1 MSKFKLDNRTLTL
14 LQAQVNLSETFNH
27 TLRTTPPHREQ
38 LGFRLKVE
46 RSKADTQFTVL
57 LAREHHT
64 LTLKNSKKMHLRLAD
79 FIEEIANGPTDPSA
93 PLESF
98 STPHANR
105 KYGSFEAEHKQLVLE
120 LVRTGGS
127 LSLELGFEQPIQ
139 LAIHRNKT
147 REGLTTIMS
156 IGVKSP
162 RTKCFTVYGTD
173 AELYEMVAESITHLA
188 AAATPAAHA
197 A

>member
-1 MSKFKLDNRTLTL
+1 MSKFKLDNRSLAL
-14 LQAQVNLSETFNH
+14 LHAQVNLSETFNH
-27 TLRTTPPHREQ
+27 TLRTTPRRDV
-38 LGFRLKVE
+38 LAFRLKVE
-46 RSKADTQFTVL
+46 RSKADTHFTVEL
-57 LAREHHT
+57 GSERHT
-64 LTLKNSKKMHLRLAD
+64 LTLTNSKKMHLKLAD
-79 FIEEIANGPTDPSA
+79 FIEEIANGPADSTLP
-93 PLESF
+93 PESPP
-98 STPHANR
+98 TLHANR
-105 KYGSFEAEHKQLVLE
+105 RYGAFDVEHKQQVFE

-127 LSLELGFEQPIQ
+127 ISLDLGFELPIY

-147 REGLTTIMS
+147 RSGITTIMG

-173 AELYEMVAESITHLA
+173 VELYGMVVESINHLA